1 MEINNLIY
9 DLIVEEIKNKKLFEF
24 LLNKWF
30 GQNPTDE
37 QKEKT
42 EKLYNRFSEIQN
54 GLSTKRPQ
62 VISFLTRFDGN
73 HGYPL
78 FKPEFIKDIK
88 QYSLQQITSLIDEY
102 TDDEVVVPNQDVFSG
117 KDTSPTT
124 EKIDASKNMWFSP
137 ESAIV
142 NEDGFRVYDIK
153 DQKMSVRYGYYV
165 EQINKNIPGSNFPW
179 CVTWRQDQN
188 RTNMWGNYRSQG
200 RSFYFV
206 IDESKP
212 TSDRYYLSALQR
224 DTNTRDGYVLTS
236 VKNDGDQPMP
246 WDSIV
251 AIYPKLSNYKD
262 LISVKQYSTDELQ
275 EKNIVG
281 QINENPGSPYEF
293 RRLERQ
299 LKRAYINNQGTLK
312 RPESWQS
319 MDEKLRELYISVTTQ
334 GSIVDR
340 FSNYEFVNEVKKVGS
355 DFTLLDNKVK
365 ALGKQSGVGYIL
377 DHLMQRE
384 FKVARTS
391 LDNKNIRMYES
402 KQTNKFG
409 LYNSKKLSWVE
420 KNGITYDPLYSE
432 VDVSA
437 YFDEEGNA
445 YIVETFSKS
454 NEINNESFFCIFPQD
469 GSSTSGHFLSF
480 SAWNKLK
487 EKLSPDDDMTLTDFD
502 KESDIDIKEMYK

>member
-437 YFDEEGNA
+437 
-445 YIVETFSKS
+445 
-454 NEINNESFFCIFPQD
+454 
-469 GSSTSGHFLSF
+469 
-480 SAWNKLK
+480 
-487 EKLSPDDDMTLTDFD
+487 
-502 KESDIDIKEMYK
+502 